1 MKPRKDRRF
10 KQWNKTKVT
19 PITDPRNSGD
29 HRPVEAFTHDISIGG
44 ARLHA
49 SEPFGAGTL
58 LRLEIKLVR
67 TGEVLRV
74 EGLVKWHRREKTAD
88 AFEMG
93 VEFKHTSMTTVLSLM
108 RGLHEARPPASKSEP
123 GGLSRS

>member
-1 MKPRKDRRF
+1 MKPRRDRRF

-19 PITDPRNSGD
+19 PITDPRDSKD

-49 SEPFGAGTL
+49 GEPFGAGTL
-58 LRLEIKLVR
+58 LRLEIELVR

-74 EGLVKWHRREKTAD
+74 EGLVKWHRRENAAD

-108 RGLHEARPPASKSEP
+108 RGLHEARLPASKSEP
-123 GGLSRS
+123 KDLSRS